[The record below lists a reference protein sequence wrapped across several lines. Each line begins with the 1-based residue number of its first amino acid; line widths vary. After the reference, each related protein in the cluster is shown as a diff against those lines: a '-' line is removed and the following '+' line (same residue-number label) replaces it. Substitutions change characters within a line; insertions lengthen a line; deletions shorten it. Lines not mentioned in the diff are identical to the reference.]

1 MKKYNDEYK
10 VFEQYG
16 FSFEAYDN
24 LRKLAKIVDL
34 KEYMRGLDR
43 VLCYSV
49 DSISDDIPFSYAY
62 RISLPIVEALYNY
75 LIMPYESSYIRVPVK
90 DMKGIMAKVDCFCLN
105 CERLGGNVFESPSML
120 IQEMLDE
127 KAEKEDS
134 VYVEAKRKNV
144 LIKFLEDCKSMS
156 RCKGLKADNNG

>member
-10 VFEQYG
+10 VFEKYG

-24 LRKLAKIVDL
+24 LRKLTKIVDL

-62 RISLPIVEALYNY
+62 RISLPNAIFN
-75 LIMPYESSYIRVPVK
+75 
-90 DMKGIMAKVDCFCLN
+90 
-105 CERLGGNVFESPSML
+105 
-120 IQEMLDE
+120 
-127 KAEKEDS
+127 
-134 VYVEAKRKNV
+134 
-144 LIKFLEDCKSMS
+144 
-156 RCKGLKADNNG
+156 